1 MQPAVVAKW
10 SKWLMWFTPIIKLVD
25 PGSNP
30 AWGIHK
36 QYMNG
41 SNTVMPYVYDPFLGM
56 HKPQHKSELVLH
68 Q

>member
-41 SNTVMPYVYDPFLGM
+41 FNTYLYYKTCTQTSPVTQTTNPTTT
-56 HKPQHKSELVLH
+56 
-68 Q
+68 